1 MGKSRVRRIG
11 MPSAIR
17 DRHLESTI
25 RDSLSSFRV
34 VMIQGARQ
42 TGKTTLARRL
52 GASGTFLGLDDNDL
66 LRIARDDP
74 VGLIAERRRP
84 VVIDEVQ
91 RAGDSLVRAI
101 KMAVDRDPTPGGF
114 LLTGSADFLTVPG
127 ISESLAGRVAIF
139 ELSPFSQGEIEGH
152 EERFLDRVFTEP
164 DSLRSVPASGIA
176 GSGYSL
182 RICAGGYPEPLAMEQ
197 RNRRRWFDAYV
208 NTTVSRDVAEFTGAR
223 RTREIPRLLRALAA
237 RTANQLVVSSIH
249 DQIGLGRINT
259 TSDYLAY
266 LEMIHLVTTL
276 PTWSANLGI
285 RVKRHPK
292 VYITDTGLAAAL
304 LGRTPESL
312 ARPTD
317 PARGQTFETFVVN
330 ELRRQSGWSDLGVDL
345 FQYRDRYGHE
355 IDLICEAPDGR
366 VVGIE
371 VKASATTR
379 PGHATHLAW
388 LRDRLGDRFIA
399 GIVLYAGALSL
410 PLGDRITAHP
420 LSILWEA

>member
-1 MGKSRVRRIG
+1 
-11 MPSAIR
+11 MPITLR
-17 DRHLESTI
+17 DRHLEAAI

-42 TGKTTLARRL
+42 TGKTTLARRI
-52 GASGTFLGLDDNDL
+52 GGSGTFLGLDDNDL
-66 LRIARDDP
+66 LRIARHDP
-74 VGLIAERRRP
+74 VGLIAGLPKP

-152 EERFLDRVFTEP
+152 EERFLDCVFNEP
-164 DSLRSVPASGIA
+164 DSLRSVPASAIA

-182 RICAGGYPEPLAMEQ
+182 RICAGGYPEPLAMDH

-208 NTTVSRDVAEFTGAR
+208 NTIVSRDVAEFTGAR

-249 DQIGLGRINT
+249 NQIGLGSINT
-259 TSDYLAY
+259 TSDYVAY

-292 VYITDTGLAAAL
+292 VYITDTGLAATL

-312 ARPTD
+312 IRPTD
-317 PARGQTFETFVVN
+317 PARGQMFETFVVN
-330 ELRRQSGWSDLGVDL
+330 EIRRQSSWSDIGVDL

-355 IDLICEAPDGR
+355 VDLICETPDGR

-371 VKASATTR
+371 VKAAATTR
-379 PGHATHLAW
+379 PAQATHLAW
-388 LRDRLGDRFIA
+388 LRDRLGDRFVA
-399 GIVLYAGALSL
+399 GIVFYTGALSL
-410 PLGDRITAHP
+410 PLGDRIVALP
-420 LSILWEA
+420 LSTLWEA

>member
-1 MGKSRVRRIG
+1 M
-11 MPSAIR
+11 IR

-25 RDSLSSFRV
+25 RHALGAFRV

-42 TGKTTLARRL
+42 TGKTTLARRI

-66 LRIARDDP
+66 LRIARHDP
-74 VGLIAERRRP
+74 VGLLTDLRRP

-91 RAGDSLVRAI
+91 RAGDFLVRAI
-101 KMAVDRDPTPGGF
+101 KMAVDSDPAPGGF

-139 ELSPFSQGEIEGH
+139 ELSPFSQGEIEGR
-152 EERFLDRVFTEP
+152 EERFIDRVFDEP
-164 DSLRSVPASGIA
+164 GSLRSMPAS
-176 GSGYSL
+176 
-182 RICAGGYPEPLAMEQ
+182 RIPVSEYAHRIYAGGYPEPLAMDH

-208 NTTVSRDVAEFTGAR
+208 RTIVSRDVAEFTGAR

-237 RTANQLVVSSIH
+237 RTANQLVVNKIH
-249 DQIGLGRINT
+249 DQIGLGSINT

-266 LEMIHLVTTL
+266 VEMIHLVTTL
-276 PTWSANLGI
+276 PTWSANLGV

-292 VYITDTGLAAAL
+292 LYVTDTGLAAAL

-317 PARGQTFETFVVN
+317 PARGQMFETFVVN
-330 ELRRQSGWSDLGVDL
+330 EIRRQSGWSDLGIDL
-345 FQYRDRYGHE
+345 FQYRDRYGRE
-355 IDLICEAPDGR
+355 IDLICEASDGR
-366 VVGIE
+366 IVGIE
-371 VKASATTR
+371 VKAAATARPDHSA
-379 PGHATHLAW
+379 HLAW
-388 LRDRLGDRFIA
+388 LRDRLGDRFVA
-399 GIVLYAGALSL
+399 GVVLYAGALSL